1 MAELLPQTTS
11 IQTIYSWFTEGKIFV
26 NRRYQRKLVW
36 TAVEKQKL
44 IESIQKRYPIPAVL
58 LAEREN
64 DPGTYEIIDGLQRLH
79 AIMSFIETGY
89 ESLEGKRFNLD
100 AFPTAKNRANEGKFA
115 AVNTDNVLSQRDV
128 TQLLDYSLAM
138 SIMRNAT
145 EHEINDVFDRINT
158 YEHRLSDQERRQA
171 GIQNKFSNMV
181 REIACSLRG
190 DVSDDILLLEQM
202 PSISVDLPLT
212 KHGYQI
218 QSEDVFWVKHG
229 ILRST
234 DLRDSMD
241 EQCIADITA
250 CIVGGRL
257 INRSKDALDLIYN
270 NEEDEYNR
278 ISSAINV
285 YGEEKFTEEFKFCIQ
300 EIIKVCN
307 SDGNVKLRDLIFT
320 KRTTNAFP
328 AIFAVLFIAFHELLI
343 KENKKIN
350 NYKGVRDNLN
360 NVVTRLDTK
369 RSATSEKERRK
380 NINSIIG
387 LIKDNFIDNTDNSH
401 IYNSHNTIDIEDIL
415 RRSEIELANYELKQ
429 GLLTL
434 GGKRGTER
442 GIHEK
447 IFTTICAIA
456 NIGKGNKNGIIGKLL
471 IGVTDKTEDA
481 LRVKALDN
489 IDAHVVGLRSVVGV
503 KREAEKLNISME
515 EYYRRFCDKLKQSN
529 LSEPLKSQVI
539 GLIDYNDF
547 YGYGVIVITIPVMTS
562 YSSYNGDIYYRSAD
576 NTKKATVIEAADIA
590 TRFK

>member
-26 NRRYQRKLVW
+26 NRRYQRKLVL

-158 YEHRLSDQERRQA
+158 YGHRLSDQERRQA

>member
-158 YEHRLSDQERRQA
+158 YGHRLSDQERRQA

-456 NIGKGNKNGIIGKLL
+456 KIGKGNKNGIIGKLL

>member
-1 MAELLPQTTS
+1 
-11 IQTIYSWFTEGKIFV
+11 
-26 NRRYQRKLVW
+26 
-36 TAVEKQKL
+36 
-44 IESIQKRYPIPAVL
+44 
-58 LAEREN
+58 
-64 DPGTYEIIDGLQRLH
+64 
-79 AIMSFIETGY
+79 
-89 ESLEGKRFNLD
+89 
-100 AFPTAKNRANEGKFA
+100 
-115 AVNTDNVLSQRDV
+115 
-128 TQLLDYSLAM
+128 
-138 SIMRNAT
+138 
-145 EHEINDVFDRINT
+145 
-158 YEHRLSDQERRQA
+158 
-171 GIQNKFSNMV
+171 
-181 REIACSLRG
+181 
-190 DVSDDILLLEQM
+190 
-202 PSISVDLPLT
+202 
-212 KHGYQI
+212 
-218 QSEDVFWVKHG
+218 
-229 ILRST
+229 
-234 DLRDSMD
+234 
-241 EQCIADITA
+241 
-250 CIVGGRL
+250 
-257 INRSKDALDLIYN
+257 
-270 NEEDEYNR
+270 
-278 ISSAINV
+278 
-285 YGEEKFTEEFKFCIQ
+285 
-300 EIIKVCN
+300 
-307 SDGNVKLRDLIFT
+307 
-320 KRTTNAFP
+320 
-328 AIFAVLFIAFHELLI
+328 
-343 KENKKIN
+343 
-350 NYKGVRDNLN
+350 LN

-456 NIGKGNKNGIIGKLL
+456 KIGKGNKNGIIGKLL